1 MASRSVARSA
11 LSGAIDVISTKQSMN
26 RRNQMI
32 LNAAGR
38 NITTASLRFSYAT
51 PRPSYHQRIRG
62 FHASSRRMEGPTK
75 SPFQAFVDTLR
86 EELKKSQEMQ
96 ENMKQ
101 LQGEAG
107 KVQDSETMKKVREAY
122 ERARIVASIKEN
134 PRLQK
139 AAEQLR
145 KSGGQVGDAVG
156 ATLKQMEESEL
167 IKGLGAISSR
177 LARQLEDTTAPIRNT
192 EAYRAFAQT
201 LTDAFDDGGSALRII
216 TDSEADARTQR
227 KIKREIRLRKIGK
240 PAPSEDV
247 EDVMIEA
254 TKVKDKM
261 REMEDSMDPQ
271 AAAQKAK
278 EAEKEGAEGEQAE
291 GTVEETQA
299 APDSTEAPTGETPP
313 EASGSKQPPPKPKGF
328 AARVRSQ
335 AAANPNAGQAL
346 VLRPEP
352 KYKQAW
358 SSFKESNPLM
368 RRLSDL
374 RASYDESE
382 NPFVERLRGIT
393 ETIGGWFEEN
403 ETAKVVRAFQT
414 LDHTF
419 TLDGFQKELREYIV
433 PEIIDSYHGAAR
445 HLLRQWCGEAT
456 FNVLMAT
463 IDPYVQRGAVLNG
476 RLLDLKHV
484 EILQAR
490 MLENDV
496 PVVVVSFS
504 SQELMYFKDAKTG
517 EVLAGRED
525 QADLC
530 RYAMVLT
537 RLEEEMDNEI
547 TGGWKV
553 VELARRGQAAFL

>member
-1 MASRSVARSA
+1 MAVRGVATAGMALMQARS
-11 LSGAIDVISTKQSMN
+11 G
-26 RRNQMI
+26 
-32 LNAAGR
+32 
-38 NITTASLRFSYAT
+38 ASLPSQQLLRALAQSRVTHRHAT
-51 PRPSYHQRIRG
+51 PRPSYNQRVRG
-62 FHASSRRMEGPTK
+62 FHASHSRWEGPTK

-96 ENMKQ
+96 DNMKQ

-107 KVQDSETMKKVREAY
+107 KVQDSETLKKMKEAY
-122 ERARIVASIKEN
+122 ERARIITSIKEN
-134 PRLQK
+134 PRLMK

-167 IKGLGAISSR
+167 IKGLGAVSSR
-177 LARQLEDTTAPIRNT
+177 LARQLEDSTAPIRNT
-192 EAYRAFAQT
+192 EAYRAFSQT
-201 LTDAFDDGGSALRII
+201 LTDAFDDGGSALRIM
-216 TDSEADARTQR
+216 TDQEADAKTQR
-227 KIKREIRLRKIGK
+227 KIKREARLRKIGK
-240 PAPSEDV
+240 PSPSED
-247 EDVMIEA
+247 IEA
-254 TKVKDKM
+254 VLLEAATLKDKM
-261 REMEDSMDPQ
+261 RKMEDEMGVSEEDAREKVDGEEDPVKAAEKAG
-271 AAAQKAK
+271 AAAGSQGAQTAA
-278 EAEKEGAEGEQAE
+278 AEDGDASS
-291 GTVEETQA
+291 TQA
-299 APDSTEAPTGETPP
+299 SSSSSSNFT
-313 EASGSKQPPPKPKGF
+313 PPPKPKGF
-328 AARVRSQ
+328 AARARMQST
-335 AAANPNAGQAL
+335 ANPNAGEAL

-358 SSFKESNPLM
+358 SSFKESNPVM
-368 RRLSDL
+368 RKLSEL
-374 RASYDESE
+374 RESYDESE
-382 NPFVERLRGIT
+382 NPVVERLRGIT

-403 ETAKVVRAFQT
+403 ETARVVGAFRMM
-414 LDHTF
+414 DPAF
-419 TLDGFQKELREYIV
+419 TLDGFQRELREYVV

-463 IDPYVQRGAVLNG
+463 IDPYVQKGAILHG
-476 RLLDLKHV
+476 RLLDLKNI
-484 EILQAR
+484 EILQAK
-490 MLENDV
+490 MLENNV
-496 PVVVVSFS
+496 PVVIVSFS

-517 EVLAGRED
+517 NILAGRDD

>member
-11 LSGAIDVISTKQSMN
+11 LSGAIDVISAKQTMN
-26 RRNQMI
+26 GRNQMM
-32 LNAAGR
+32 LNAGR
-38 NITTASLRFSYAT
+38 NITTASLRFSYAS

-278 EAEKEGAEGEQAE
+278 EAEKEGTEGEQAE
-291 GTVEETQA
+291 GTAEETQS
-299 APDSTEAPTGETPP
+299 APDSTEAPTGETPS

>member
-1 MASRSVARSA
+1 MAAESMIAARAIVTQSNASQRLAPLPLFIA
-11 LSGAIDVISTKQSMN
+11 LS
-26 RRNQMI
+26 RRHTSAM
-32 LNAAGR
+32 
-38 NITTASLRFSYAT
+38 
-51 PRPSYHQRIRG
+51 PRPSYHQRVRG
-62 FHASSRRMEGPTK
+62 FHASYRRLDGPTK

-107 KVQDSETMKKVREAY
+107 KVQDSETMRKVREAY

-134 PRLQK
+134 PRLQQ
-139 AAEQLR
+139 AAERLR
-145 KSGGQVGDAVG
+145 KSGGQVSDAVG

-167 IKGLGAISSR
+167 VKGLSAISSR
-177 LARQLEDTTAPIRNT
+177 LARQLEDSTAPIRNT

-201 LTDAFDDGGSALRII
+201 LTDALDDGGSALRIH
-216 TDSEADARTQR
+216 TGADVDARTQR
-227 KIKREIRLRKIGK
+227 KIKREARLRKIGK
-240 PAPSEDV
+240 SAPSDDV
-247 EDVMIEA
+247 EDVMMEA
-254 TKVKDKM
+254 TALKDKM
-261 REMEDSMDPQ
+261 RKMEDEMDPR
-271 AAAQKAK
+271 AAAEMAKDIEEKTKQAEDRAAPGNTANADSSAKADT
-278 EAEKEGAEGEQAE
+278 EASSSSQGTEGASSNA
-291 GTVEETQA
+291 TKT
-299 APDSTEAPTGETPP
+299 
-313 EASGSKQPPPKPKGF
+313 PPPKPKGY
-328 AARVRSQ
+328 AVRSRSQ
-335 AAANPNAGQAL
+335 MTVDPNAGQAL
-346 VLRPEP
+346 ILRPEP

-358 SSFKESNPLM
+358 SSFKESNPMM
-368 RRLSDL
+368 RKLSDW
-374 RASYDESE
+374 RATYDESE

-403 ETAKVVRAFQT
+403 ETAKVVRAFRMMEPS
-414 LDHTF
+414 F
-419 TLDGFQKELREYIV
+419 TLDNFQRELREYIV
-433 PEIIDSYHGAAR
+433 PEVIDSYHSAAR

-463 IDPYVQRGAVLNG
+463 IDPYVQRGAILNG
-476 RLLDLKHV
+476 RLLDLKNV

-504 SQELMYFKDAKTG
+504 SQELLYFKDPKTN

-553 VELARRGQAAFL
+553 VEVS

>member
-1 MASRSVARSA
+1 MAASRSAARSA
-11 LSGAIDVISTKQSMN
+11 LSGAVDAISARQMMSN
-26 RRNQMI
+26 RNQRM
-32 LNAAGR
+32 LNVGR
-38 NITTASLRFSYAT
+38 NMTTTSLRYSYAS

-107 KVQDSETMKKVREAY
+107 KVQDSETMKRVREAY

-247 EDVMIEA
+247 EDVMLEA

-291 GTVEETQA
+291 EAQS
-299 APDSTEAPTGETPP
+299 APGPTEAPAGETSP

-358 SSFKESNPLM
+358 SSFKESNPVM
-368 RRLSDL
+368 RRLSEL
-374 RASYDESE
+374 RESYDESE

-476 RLLDLKHV
+476 RLLDLKQV

-517 EVLAGRED
+517 EILAGRED

>member
-1 MASRSVARSA
+1 MASRSVTRSV
-11 LSGAIDVISTKQSMN
+11 LSGAVDAISAKHTMSN
-26 RRNQMI
+26 RNQRM
-32 LNAAGR
+32 LNVGR
-38 NITTASLRFSYAT
+38 NMTTASLHYSFAT
-51 PRPSYHQRIRG
+51 PKPSYHQRVRG

-107 KVQDSETMKKVREAY
+107 KVQDSETMKRVREAY

-247 EDVMIEA
+247 EDVMLEA

-261 REMEDSMDPQ
+261 REMEESMDPQ

-278 EAEKEGAEGEQAE
+278 EAEKEGTEGEQAE
-291 GTVEETQA
+291 GATEEAQSS
-299 APDSTEAPTGETPP
+299 PGSTEAPVSETPP

-368 RRLSDL
+368 RKLSDM

-476 RLLDLKHV
+476 RLLDLKQV

-490 MLENDV
+490 MLENDI

-517 EVLAGRED
+517 EILAGRED